1 MRMHSSSNR
10 SNRSLD
16 DVQVQRLVDGELSA
30 EEYRALLAGLDEEPG
45 GWRRC
50 AMAFLEAQAL
60 TQELSSVR
68 RTLDLRGGSDGKA
81 AKPTPVHIAQSGF
94 EVRTLVAVAASFLV
108 AFALG
113 VFIPRF
119 WTSARQDSSLVG
131 NLTTQ
136 RPGLNPAGM
145 ADNNELPWPTA
156 RQVGSVQLVMDG
168 PGGAATAAE
177 QVPVYDVGQDL
188 EQYLSA
194 EQPTLGLELIE
205 LLRQQGYDVQHQQ
218 QYFPAPL
225 NDGRQIIVP
234 VDGYRITP
242 VSRRF

>member
-1 MRMHSSSNR
+1 MGYR
-10 SNRSLD
+10 SDKSKGDVSESL
-16 DVQVQRLVDGELSA
+16 VRRLVDGELGG

-45 GWRRC
+45 AWRRC

-113 VFIPRF
+113 VFIPTFLRSV
-119 WTSARQDSSLVG
+119 WQDRSVAG
-131 NLTTQ
+131 NITTQ
-136 RPGLNPAGM
+136 GSGLNSSGPLGNNNSRRPGPR
-145 ADNNELPWPTA
+145 E
-156 RQVGSVQLVMDG
+156 VGSVQLVMDG
-168 PGGAATAAE
+168 RGGAAMA
-177 QVPVYDVGQDL
+177 VPVYEVGQDL

-194 EQPTLGLELIE
+194 EPTLGPELIE